1 MKKRIFALMTAVVL
15 VLALGS
21 TLAFSV
27 ENRIIDEAGIFT
39 QEEIAQLESL
49 AEKYSAAC
57 GLELM
62 IVTKESTGSMSAD
75 WYAGE
80 EFRKAGVTDGALML
94 LDMEDRYAWLSGTG
108 RGAQLLPDETMEL
121 LLDLIYGKLKRDDFA
136 GAAEAFLKEA
146 QVEARR
152 ASGELMFPRMSLVAW
167 LVCLGI
173 PLIAAGG
180 FCIWVVRD
188 YQFRDVQYEYP
199 CRQLGRV
206 ELSRSQDIFLGKTV
220 TSRTI
225 QRSSSSRSGGSRSS
239 GGRSGAGRHF

>member
-1 MKKRIFALMTAVVL
+1 MKKRIFALMTAVIL
-15 VLALGS
+15 VLAWG
-21 TLAFSV
+21 TALAFAL
-27 ENRIIDEAGIFT
+27 ENRVIDEANLFS
-39 QEEIAQLESL
+39 QEELARLESL
-49 AEKYSAAC
+49 AEEYSAAC

-121 LLDLIYGKLKRDDFA
+121 LLDLVYGQLKRDDFA
-136 GAAEAFLKEA
+136 AAAETFLKEA

-152 ASGELMFPRMSLVAW
+152 ASGELMFPRMSLLAW
-167 LVCLGI
+167 LVCLGV

-180 FCIWVVRD
+180 FCVWVVWN

-206 ELSRSQDIFLGKTV
+206 ELTQSENILLGRTV
-220 TSRTI
+220 TSRVI
-225 QRSSSSRSGGSRSS
+225 PRNNSSRGGSRSS
-239 GGRSGAGRHF
+239 GRRSGAGRHF